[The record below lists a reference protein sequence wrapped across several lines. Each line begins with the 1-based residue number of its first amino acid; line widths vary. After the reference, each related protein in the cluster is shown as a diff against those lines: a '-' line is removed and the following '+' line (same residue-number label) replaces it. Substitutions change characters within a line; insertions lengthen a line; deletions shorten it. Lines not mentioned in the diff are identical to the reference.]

1 MSMFTKGMMIAE
13 AQKVEALLRMKKLD
27 LHENAIREFKE
38 EGKLNL
44 SEGQRLWG
52 KIPVGVLYWL
62 SEEEMQMVKEF
73 EKENG
78 GLVYHVIKTN
88 TNFGL
93 LYSMLYVSKH
103 PEEWEDDDASLEE
116 GYAFAYVKNATDDF
130 LSELGEIMIKPAFGG
145 VVRTA

>member
-44 SEGQRLWG
+44 SEGA
-52 KIPVGVLYWL
+52 KVFDVPVGVLYWL
-62 SEEEMQMVKEF
+62 NEEEQKMVDEF
-73 EKENG
+73 EKEYG
-78 GLVYHVIKTN
+78 GKVYHVIKTN
-88 TNFGL
+88 TSFGL

-103 PEEWEDDDASLEE
+103 PEEWEDDDESLEE

-130 LSELGEIMIKPAFGG
+130 LSELGEIMIRPAFGG

>member
-44 SEGQRLWG
+44 SEGAKVFG
-52 KIPVGVLYWL
+52 VPVGVLYWL
-62 SEEEMQMVKEF
+62 NDEEQKMVDEF
-73 EKENG
+73 EKEYG
-78 GLVYHVIKTN
+78 GKVYHVVKTS
-88 TNFGL
+88 TTFGL

-103 PEEWEDDDASLEE
+103 PEEWEDDDKSLEE

>member
-44 SEGQRLWG
+44 SEPAMGNR
-52 KIPVGVLYWL
+52 VGVLYWL
-62 SEEEMQMVKEF
+62 NEDEEKMVRDW
-73 EKENG
+73 EKETG
-78 GLVYHVIKTN
+78 HLVYHVIKN
-88 TNFGL
+88 NLIDIGL
-93 LYSMLYVSKH
+93 CYSFLYVSKD
-103 PEEWEDDDASLEE
+103 PDVWVQDNVDMED
-116 GYAFAYVKNATDDF
+116 GIQFAYVKNADYDGF
-130 LSELGEIMIKPAFGG
+130 SESGTIGIRPAFGG